1 MGYVT
6 VNQLNRNLEQ
16 NMKTNILAFAIFSSV
31 FVASSHAADGTI
43 NFTGNITD
51 DTCDI
56 STASKTQTVAL
67 GTIGSNSFSA
77 PGTTSAATGFSVVL
91 SNCPAAHSNVS
102 VKFDGT
108 PEGGNPSVL
117 ALTDT
122 PTKAT
127 GVGIQLRDADGSV
140 LPLFADSKPV
150 AINAGNATLNFSA
163 AYVSTASTV
172 TAGDANSTA
181 NFTVAYN

>member
-1 MGYVT
+1 
-6 VNQLNRNLEQ
+6 
-16 NMKTNILAFAIFSSV
+16 MKTNILAFAIISSL

-43 NFTGNITD
+43 NFNGNITD

-56 STASKTQTVAL
+56 STASKTQTVKL
-67 GTIGSNSFSA
+67 GTISSSSFASGN
-77 PGTTSAATGFSVVL
+77 PSAATGFSVVL
-91 SNCPAAHSNVS
+91 SNCPATHSNIA

-108 PEGGNPSVL
+108 PDGGNPAVL

-140 LPLFADSKPV
+140 LPLFTDSKPV
-150 AINAGNATLNFSA
+150 AINSGNATLNFR
-163 AYVSTASTV
+163 
-172 TAGDANSTA
+172 
-181 NFTVAYN
+181 

>member
-1 MGYVT
+1 
-6 VNQLNRNLEQ
+6 
-16 NMKTNILAFAIFSSV
+16 MKTNILAFAII
-31 FVASSHAADGTI
+31 ASLSAASAQAADGTI
-43 NFTGNITD
+43 NFNGTITD

-56 STASKTQTVAL
+56 STASKTQTVNL

-77 PGTTSAATGFSVVL
+77 PGTASAATGFTVVMT
-91 SNCPAAHSNVS
+91 NCPATHSNLS

-108 PEGGNPSVL
+108 PAGGDPAVL

-150 AINAGNATLNFSA
+150 AITAGNATLNFSA
-163 AYVSTASTV
+163 AYVSTAATV
-172 TAGDANSTA
+172 TAGEANSTA
-181 NFTVAYN
+181 NFTVNYN

>member
-1 MGYVT
+1 
-6 VNQLNRNLEQ
+6 
-16 NMKTNILAFAIFSSV
+16 MKTNILAFTIISSL

-56 STASKTQTVAL
+56 STASKTQTVTL
-67 GTIGSNSFSA
+67 GTIGSNSFTA
-77 PGTTSAATGFSVVL
+77 PGTTSAGTGFSVVL
-91 SNCPAAHSNVS
+91 SSCPTTHSNIS

-108 PEGGNPSVL
+108 PDGGNPSVL

-122 PTKAT
+122 LTKAT

-140 LPLFADSKPV
+140 LPLFTDSKPV
-150 AINAGNATLNFSA
+150 AINSGNATLNFSA
-163 AYVSTASTV
+163 AYISTASTV
-172 TAGDANSTA
+172 TPGDANSTA
-181 NFTVAYN
+181 NFTVVYN